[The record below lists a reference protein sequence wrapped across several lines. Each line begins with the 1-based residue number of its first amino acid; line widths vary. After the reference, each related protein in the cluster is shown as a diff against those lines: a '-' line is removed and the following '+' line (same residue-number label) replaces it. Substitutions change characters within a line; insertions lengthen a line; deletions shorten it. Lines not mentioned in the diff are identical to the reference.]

1 MNWYAIYTKP
11 KCEDSTTLHLRN
23 AGIAVINPKIK
34 IKKYLRGKYVQVV
47 EPLFKNYIF
56 ASFDNERH
64 NQMIRFTRGVKY
76 IVGKENPIVVPDEI
90 IRALNDYMGEDSIV
104 IPRPELLSR
113 GDRVLIKEGP
123 FANFYG
129 IFEREIPG
137 RDRIVILLEA
147 LGSRLEIEDVSVRK
161 A

>member
-1 MNWYAIYTKP
+1 M
-11 KCEDSTTLHLRN
+11 N
-23 AGIAVINPKIK
+23 AGIGVINPKIR
-34 IKKYLRGKYVQVV
+34 IKKYLRSKYVQVI

-56 ASFDNERH
+56 ASFDNETH
-64 NQMIRFTRGVKY
+64 NQMVRFTRGVKY

-90 IRALNDYMGEDSIV
+90 IRALNEYMGEDSVI
-104 IPRPELLSR
+104 IPRPERLSK

-129 IFEREIPG
+129 IFEREVPG
-137 RDRIVILLEA
+137 KDRIVLLLEA
-147 LGSRLEIEDVSVRK
+147 LGSRLEIEDVSVTK